1 MIPQG
6 SVASRG
12 DYVRLLA
19 GDFLTPSSGPQGAT
33 PLAYLAFLLRQVRGP
48 TWSRSRPP
56 AAGGPGSVTW
66 SFRCY
71 SLPCQCERSVARLE
85 PRLIPAQ
92 SLSPGSGDQRR
103 MSLHQT
109 YVKSRVGHALQGRA
123 ALGRRRVDESM
134 PMRLKQVRTGRPA
147 PICRRRRAAFSNLQP
162 RDPSRG
168 ACSPSRAFRAAPRAV
183 VGLKRGGGG
192 VVHPCIGHAESV
204 VASRPPYLPEQV
216 SQVRKGGRSRGPSP
230 FP

>member
-12 DYVRLLA
+12 DYVRFVA

-66 SFRCY
+66 SFRCC

-134 PMRLKQVRTGRPA
+134 PMRLKQVSTGRPA
-147 PICRRRRAAFSNLQP
+147 LICRRRGAAFSNLQP

-183 VGLKRGGGG
+183 VGLKGG
-192 VVHPCIGHAESV
+192 VGGWCIL
-204 VASRPPYLPEQV
+204 ASAMPRASSRV
-216 SQVRKGGRSRGPSP
+216 GSRACRSK
-230 FP
+230 

>member
-103 MSLHQT
+103 MSLHQM
-109 YVKSRVGHALQGRA
+109 YVTSRVGHALQGRA

-134 PMRLKQVRTGRPA
+134 PMRLKQVRIGRPA
-147 PICRRRRAAFSNLQP
+147 LICRRRGAVFSNLQP
-162 RDPSRG
+162 RDPTRG
-168 ACSPSRAFRAAPRAV
+168 ACV
-183 VGLKRGGGG
+183 VRRVPFG
-192 VVHPCIGHAESV
+192 E
-204 VASRPPYLPEQV
+204 RP
-216 SQVRKGGRSRGPSP
+216 GRSSG
-230 FP
+230 

>member
-12 DYVRLLA
+12 DYVR
-19 GDFLTPSSGPQGAT
+19 DRSGFFKPPRG
-33 PLAYLAFLLRQVRGP
+33 PPRGRPPFRSCLSCSGKYGP

-56 AAGGPGSVTW
+56 AAGGPGSATW
-66 SFRCY
+66 SFRCC

-92 SLSPGSGDQRR
+92 SLPPGSGDQRR
-103 MSLHQT
+103 MSLHQM

-134 PMRLKQVRTGRPA
+134 PMRLKQVRIGRPA
-147 PICRRRRAAFSNLQP
+147 PICRRRGAAFSNLQP

-168 ACSPSRAFRAAPRAV
+168 ACSPSRAFRAAPR
-183 VGLKRGGGG
+183 
-192 VVHPCIGHAESV
+192 
-204 VASRPPYLPEQV
+204 
-216 SQVRKGGRSRGPSP
+216 RSSG
-230 FP
+230 

>member
-1 MIPQG
+1 
-6 SVASRG
+6 
-12 DYVRLLA
+12 
-19 GDFLTPSSGPQGAT
+19 
-33 PLAYLAFLLRQVRGP
+33 
-48 TWSRSRPP
+48 
-56 AAGGPGSVTW
+56 
-66 SFRCY
+66 
-71 SLPCQCERSVARLE
+71 
-85 PRLIPAQ
+85 
-92 SLSPGSGDQRR
+92 

-134 PMRLKQVRTGRPA
+134 PMRLKQVRIGRPA
-147 PICRRRRAAFSNLQP
+147 PICRRRGAAFSNLQP

-204 VASRPPYLPEQV
+204 VASGPLTCRSKKGKYAGGVAPRARRSAPGCPYSHTAPPGDKRLLARVGPGTRACDSSNELKHRRRESAKDPAVRRAETRVCMHLSDLPHLPLRN
-216 SQVRKGGRSRGPSP
+216 SSNVRDEREMK
-230 FP
+230 

>member
-1 MIPQG
+1 M
-6 SVASRG
+6 R
-12 DYVRLLA
+12 
-19 GDFLTPSSGPQGAT
+19 
-33 PLAYLAFLLRQVRGP
+33 

-66 SFRCY
+66 SFQCC

-134 PMRLKQVRTGRPA
+134 PMRLKQVRIGRPA
-147 PICRRRRAAFSNLQP
+147 PICRRRGAAFSNLQP

-192 VVHPCIGHAESV
+192 VVHPCIGDDRARRREFACELAFSDTKPSTRGRV
-204 VASRPPYLPEQV
+204 GRGTLQLP
-216 SQVRKGGRSRGPSP
+216 
-230 FP
+230 